1 EAVLKE
7 TNDKLVALS
16 QEPLYAIYPADGVAM
31 AYSPIGFVDHGRGP
45 EVQTF
50 FKDLLAYLSSAP
62 VQQRIAVT
70 SRAGSKF
77 QLGSGFAATPVRGMR
92 RPVSA

>member
-1 EAVLKE
+1 VESAGKGTVYDAMWNYEAVLKE

-31 AYSPIGFVDHGRGP
+31 ADSPIGFVDHGRGP

-50 FKDLLAYLSSAP
+50 FKDLLAYLSSA
-62 VQQRIAVT
+62 
-70 SRAGSKF
+70 
-77 QLGSGFAATPVRGMR
+77 
-92 RPVSA
+92 